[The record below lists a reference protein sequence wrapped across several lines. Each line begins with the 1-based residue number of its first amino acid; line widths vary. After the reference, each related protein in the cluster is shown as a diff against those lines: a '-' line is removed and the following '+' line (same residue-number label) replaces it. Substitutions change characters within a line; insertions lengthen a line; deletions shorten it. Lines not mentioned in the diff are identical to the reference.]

1 MNDTFIPELEIPL
14 QTLRIATRKSPLAVW
29 QAEHVAQA
37 LKSRHPG
44 LSVELVRMVTR
55 GDKILD
61 SPLAKVGGKGL
72 FVKELESALYAGEAD
87 IAVHSLKDVPMELP
101 EGLQL
106 AVVMVRHSPFD
117 AFVSNRYA
125 RLADLPGG
133 AVVGTS
139 SLRRGLQISE
149 RYPDLVIKDLR
160 GNINTRLN
168 KLDDGVYDAIILAES
183 GLQRMGFDDRI
194 TEPLGADVCLP
205 AVGQGALGIECRV
218 DDPDV
223 ENLIAPLNHPET
235 RIRVTA
241 ERAMNHRLNG
251 GFQVPIGAFAEI
263 DCEQLVLRGM
273 VGKPDGSLVFRQRIE
288 GSSADPDGLGV
299 AVAEGLLE
307 QGADTVLAELGML

>member
-1 MNDTFIPELEIPL
+1 MDDTFIPELEIPL

-29 QAEHVAQA
+29 QAEYVAEA
-37 LKSRHPG
+37 LKARHPG

-101 EGLQL
+101 DGLQL
-106 AVVMVRHSPFD
+106 AVVMARHSPFD
-117 AFVSNRYA
+117 AFVSNHYSS
-125 RLADLPGG
+125 LAELPTG
-133 AVVGTS
+133 ALVGTS
-139 SLRRGLQISE
+139 SLRRSLQISE
-149 RYPDLVIKDLR
+149 RYPGLVIKDLR
-160 GNINTRLN
+160 GNINTRLS
-168 KLDDGVYDAIILAES
+168 KLDEGAYDAIILAES

-218 DDPDV
+218 DDPEV
-223 ENLIAPLNHPET
+223 ESLIAPLDHPET

-251 GFQVPIGAFAEI
+251 GCQVPIGAFAELDGERLI
-263 DCEQLVLRGM
+263 LRGM
-273 VGKPDGSLVFRQRIE
+273 VGKPDGSLVFRQQMK
-288 GSSADPDGLGV
+288 GSPAAPEALGQRL
-299 AVAEGLLE
+299 AEDLLD
-307 QGADTVLAELGML
+307 QGADQVLTELGIL